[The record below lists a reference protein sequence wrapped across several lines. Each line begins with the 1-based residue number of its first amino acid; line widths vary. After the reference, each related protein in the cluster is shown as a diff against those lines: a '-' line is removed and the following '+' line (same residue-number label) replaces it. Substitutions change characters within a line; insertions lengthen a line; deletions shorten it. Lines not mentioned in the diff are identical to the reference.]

1 MYDCIKTYFSFEAS
15 RWQKNCAVSK
25 LFQRESEWDFIARCK
40 LRTRIVPYFKGV
52 AMKLNREFYARETL
66 QVAKEL
72 LGKILVHEVNG
83 IKLKGK
89 IVETEAYIGSIDKA
103 SHAYGGKK
111 THRLEALYGMP
122 GIAYVYFIY
131 GMYHCFNV
139 ITKEE
144 GSPEGVL
151 IRAIEPIEG
160 IDEMSKQ
167 RFGKSYNELTKA
179 QIKNLTTGPSKLC
192 IAMNINKENNKQDL
206 CTSKLYIEDSVEK
219 EKIEIVETKRIGIDY
234 AEEAKDFLW
243 RFYIIDNVWVSVK

>member
-1 MYDCIKTYFSFEAS
+1 
-15 RWQKNCAVSK
+15 
-25 LFQRESEWDFIARCK
+25 
-40 LRTRIVPYFKGV
+40 
-52 AMKLNREFYARETL
+52 MKLTREFYARETL

-83 IKLKGK
+83 VKLRGK

-103 SHAYGGKK
+103 CHAYGGKH
-111 THRLEALYGMP
+111 TPRLTTLYGRP

-144 GSPEGVL
+144 GFPEGVL
-151 IRAIEPIEG
+151 IRAIEPIDG
-160 IDEMSKQ
+160 LDVMSKL
-167 RFGKSYNELTKA
+167 RFKKEYNEITKA
-179 QIKNLTTGPSKLC
+179 QIKNLTSGPSKLC

-206 CTSKLYIEDSVEK
+206 CTSELYIEDPVEK
-219 EKIEIVETKRIGIDY
+219 EKVEIIEAKRIGIDY

-243 RFYIIDNVWVSVK
+243 RFYIKNNIWVSVK

>member
-1 MYDCIKTYFSFEAS
+1 
-15 RWQKNCAVSK
+15 
-25 LFQRESEWDFIARCK
+25 
-40 LRTRIVPYFKGV
+40 
-52 AMKLNREFYARETL
+52 MKLTREFYARDTL

-72 LGKILVHEVNG
+72 LGKILVHEING
-83 IKLKGK
+83 VKLKGK

-111 THRLEALYGMP
+111 TPRVETLYGIP

-151 IRAIEPIEG
+151 IRAVEPVEG
-160 IDEMSKQ
+160 QDIMARL
-167 RFGKSYNELTKA
+167 RFNKDLNELTKT
-179 QIKNLTTGPSKLC
+179 QFKNLTSGPSKLC

-206 CTSKLYIEDSVEK
+206 CTSKLYIEQIVEK
-219 EKIEIVETKRIGIDY
+219 VKGEIVEAKRIGIDY

-243 RFYIIDNVWVSVK
+243 RFYVENNIWVSVK

>member
-1 MYDCIKTYFSFEAS
+1 
-15 RWQKNCAVSK
+15 
-25 LFQRESEWDFIARCK
+25 
-40 LRTRIVPYFKGV
+40 
-52 AMKLNREFYARETL
+52 MKLTIEFYARETL

-83 IKLKGK
+83 VKLRGM

-103 SHAYGGKK
+103 CHAYGGKK
-111 THRLEALYGMP
+111 TPRLTTLYGMP

-144 GSPEGVL
+144 GFPEGVL
-151 IRAIEPIEG
+151 IRAIEPIDG
-160 IDEMSKQ
+160 IDVMARL
-167 RFGKSYNELTKA
+167 RFKKAYNELTKA

-206 CTSKLYIEDSVEK
+206 CTSELYIEDSVEK
-219 EKIEIVETKRIGIDY
+219 EKIEIVEAKRIGIDY

-243 RFYIIDNVWVSVK
+243 RFYIKNNIWVSVK

>member
-1 MYDCIKTYFSFEAS
+1 
-15 RWQKNCAVSK
+15 
-25 LFQRESEWDFIARCK
+25 
-40 LRTRIVPYFKGV
+40 
-52 AMKLNREFYARETL
+52 MKLTREFYAKETL

-72 LGKILVHEVNG
+72 LGKVVVHEVNG
-83 IKLKGK
+83 VKLKGK

-111 THRLEALYGMP
+111 TPRLEALYGKP

-160 IDEMSKQ
+160 IDEMSKL
-167 RFGKSYNELTKA
+167 RFNKVYNELTKA
-179 QIKNLTTGPSKLC
+179 QFKNLSSGPSKLC

-206 CTSKLYIEDSVEK
+206 CPGNLYIEESMDK
-219 EKIEIVETKRIGIDY
+219 EKIEIIEAKRIGIDY
-234 AEEAKDFLW
+234 AEEAKDFKW
-243 RFYIIDNVWVSVK
+243 RFYIKDNVWVSVK

>member
-1 MYDCIKTYFSFEAS
+1 
-15 RWQKNCAVSK
+15 
-25 LFQRESEWDFIARCK
+25 
-40 LRTRIVPYFKGV
+40 
-52 AMKLNREFYARETL
+52 MKLTREFYAKETL

-72 LGKILVHEVNG
+72 LGKVIVHEVNG
-83 IKLKGK
+83 VKLRGK

-111 THRLEALYGMP
+111 TPRLEALYGKP

-160 IDEMSKQ
+160 LEEMSKF
-167 RFGKSYNELTKA
+167 RFNKAYNELTKA
-179 QIKNLTTGPSKLC
+179 QFKNLSSGPSKLC

-206 CTSKLYIEDSVEK
+206 CESNLYIEESTDK
-219 EKIEIVETKRIGIDY
+219 EKIKIIEAKRIGIDY
-234 AEEAKDFLW
+234 AEEAKDFKW
-243 RFYIIDNVWVSVK
+243 RFYIKSNIWVSVK

>member
-1 MYDCIKTYFSFEAS
+1 MRLT
-15 RWQKNCAVSK
+15 
-25 LFQRESEWDFIARCK
+25 
-40 LRTRIVPYFKGV
+40 
-52 AMKLNREFYARETL
+52 REFYARETL

-83 IKLKGK
+83 VKLRGK

-103 SHAYGGKK
+103 CHAFGGKH
-111 THRLEALYGMP
+111 TPRLETLYGMP

-144 GSPEGVL
+144 GYPEGVL
-151 IRAIEPIEG
+151 IRAIQPIDG
-160 IDEMSKQ
+160 LGEMSNL
-167 RFGKSYNELTKA
+167 RFKKDYNKLTKA

-206 CTSKLYIEDSVEK
+206 CRRGLYIEDSAEIEK
-219 EKIEIVETKRIGIDY
+219 VTIIEAKRIGIDY
-234 AEEAKDFLW
+234 AEEATDFLW
-243 RFYIIDNVWVSVK
+243 RFYIKDNIWVSVK

>member
-1 MYDCIKTYFSFEAS
+1 
-15 RWQKNCAVSK
+15 
-25 LFQRESEWDFIARCK
+25 
-40 LRTRIVPYFKGV
+40 
-52 AMKLNREFYARETL
+52 MKLTREFYAKETL

-72 LGKILVHEVNG
+72 LGKVVVHEVNG
-83 IKLKGK
+83 VKLKGK

-111 THRLEALYGMP
+111 TPRLEALYGKP

-151 IRAIEPIEG
+151 IRAIEPIDG
-160 IDEMSKQ
+160 IDEMSKL
-167 RFGKSYNELTKA
+167 RFNKVYNELTKA
-179 QIKNLTTGPSKLC
+179 QFKNLSSGPSKLC

-206 CTSKLYIEDSVEK
+206 CSGNLYIEESMDK
-219 EKIEIVETKRIGIDY
+219 EKIEIIEAKRIGIDY
-234 AEEAKDFLW
+234 AEEAKDFKW
-243 RFYIIDNVWVSVK
+243 RFYIKDNVWVSVK

>member
-1 MYDCIKTYFSFEAS
+1 
-15 RWQKNCAVSK
+15 
-25 LFQRESEWDFIARCK
+25 
-40 LRTRIVPYFKGV
+40 
-52 AMKLNREFYARETL
+52 MKLTREFYAKETL

-72 LGKILVHEVNG
+72 LGKVVVHQVNG
-83 IKLKGK
+83 VKLKGK

-111 THRLEALYGMP
+111 TPRLEALYGKP

-151 IRAIEPIEG
+151 IRAIEPIDG
-160 IDEMSKQ
+160 IEEMSKL
-167 RFGKSYNELTKA
+167 RFNKVYNELTKA
-179 QIKNLTTGPSKLC
+179 QFKNLSSGPSKLC

-206 CTSKLYIEDSVEK
+206 CAGNLYIEESMDK
-219 EKIEIVETKRIGIDY
+219 EKIEIIEAKRIGIDY
-234 AEEAKDFLW
+234 AEEAKEFKW
-243 RFYIIDNVWVSVK
+243 RFYIKDNVWVSVK